1 MVCTGKIIVAVYI
14 LKMLN
19 KNRKYGIISIDYG
32 QNSMNGGNYMTLAQ
46 GIVYYIVSFIITLAF
61 IIGGC
66 FLGVT
71 LRKAKDAKLAA
82 EGDNSVANDSEK

>member
-1 MVCTGKIIVAVYI
+1 
-14 LKMLN
+14 MLN
-19 KNRKYGIISIDYG
+19 KKGKYVIISIDYG

-46 GIVYYIVSFIITLAF
+46 GIVYYIVTFIITLTF

-71 LRKAKDAKLAA
+71 LRKVKDSKKVA
-82 EGDNSVANDSEK
+82 ENNAQTVDNSAK